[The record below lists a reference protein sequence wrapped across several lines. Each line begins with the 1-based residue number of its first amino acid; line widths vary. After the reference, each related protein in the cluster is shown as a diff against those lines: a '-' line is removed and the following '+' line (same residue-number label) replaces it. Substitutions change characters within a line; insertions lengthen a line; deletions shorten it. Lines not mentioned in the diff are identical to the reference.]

1 MLEFTSGIVIL
12 MFNIV
17 LISLSGE
24 KAVAIF
30 SIISNIGYVG
40 KGIFNGMSQ
49 AAQPIIGESYGA
61 GKYRNVVLANRYA
74 SVTALIF
81 SLTVYAL
88 ILLFPSGIISLFV
101 SNDAEVVQ
109 MGTAAVIL
117 YFLSFPFTGQN
128 TILMYYFQSM
138 EHVRYTIILSFMR
151 GIVLTFI
158 ALILLS
164 SFFGINGVWLS
175 LFAAETITFIG
186 FYPLK
191 LKLNRML
198 LKNEMDSSE
207 KVEQM

>member
-88 ILLFPSGIISLFV
+88 IQMCIRDSKNCPSLSQATLGVHEGTKEEAI
-101 SNDAEVVQ
+101 DA
-109 MGTAAVIL
+109 GKDRL
-117 YFLSFPFTGQN
+117 CKFCG
-128 TILMYYFQSM
+128 
-138 EHVRYTIILSFMR
+138 
-151 GIVLTFI
+151 G
-158 ALILLS
+158 
-164 SFFGINGVWLS
+164 
-175 LFAAETITFIG
+175 
-186 FYPLK
+186 
-191 LKLNRML
+191 
-198 LKNEMDSSE
+198 
-207 KVEQM
+207 